1 VLSIVL
7 LHTLLPVIGLVTATG
22 AAGLDPDLEP
32 LRIALLENGADVEVV
47 SWDDDEV
54 EWAHFEA
61 IILRSTWDYADRI
74 VEFRAWLDVVD
85 QQTRIVNPFSAVAW
99 SIDKHYLNDLAREGV
114 AVAPM
119 TFVEVGDVVPSFDP
133 SVEVFVVK
141 PAVGAGSNG
150 GRRCTPNE
158 VADHVLMLHGMG
170 YAAIVQ
176 PYLEMID
183 THGETA
189 LVYLGNGGDLVY
201 DHAFRKSAILVS
213 TDVEMEGGV
222 FAKEEISDRTASD
235 VERSLAETAL
245 SCRSVR
251 ALGPLAYA
259 RVDVV
264 PTRNGPVLL
273 ELELVE
279 PSLYFQSA
287 AGSEV
292 RAAQAWLR
300 YVATTA

>member
-1 VLSIVL
+1 MSIVL
-7 LHTLLPVIGLVTATG
+7 LHNLLPVIGLVTAIG

-54 EWAHFEA
+54 EWAYFEA

-85 QQTRIVNPFSAVAW
+85 QQTRIVNPFSVVAW

-133 SVEVFVVK
+133 AVEVFVVK
-141 PAVGAGSNG
+141 PAVGAGSSG
-150 GRRCTPNE
+150 GRRCMPNE

-170 YAAIVQ
+170 HAAIVQ

-201 DHAFRKSAILVS
+201 DHAFRKSAILRS
-213 TDVEMEGGV
+213 TDVELEGGV
-222 FAKEEISDRTASD
+222 LAKEEISDRTASD
-235 VERSLAETAL
+235 IERSLAETAL
-245 SCRSVR
+245 SCQSVR

-279 PSLYFQSA
+279 PSLYFRSS
-287 AGSEV
+287 AGSDV

-300 YVATTA
+300 YIATTA